1 MTFLQKVY
9 TGTIQPSCHRLKAW
23 TINQCMYMT
32 VIQYGDITVWLLN
45 FIGKDNDNNNH
56 NNNNGGNL
64 SSQCSGEKGKQI
76 L

>member
-9 TGTIQPSCHRLKAW
+9 TATIQPSCHRLKAW
-23 TINQCMYMT
+23 TLDQCMDMT
-32 VIQYGDITVWLLN
+32 VIQYRDITVWLLN
-45 FIGKDNDNNNH
+45 FICKDNNNNN

-64 SSQCSGEKGKQI
+64 SSQCSGGKGKQI